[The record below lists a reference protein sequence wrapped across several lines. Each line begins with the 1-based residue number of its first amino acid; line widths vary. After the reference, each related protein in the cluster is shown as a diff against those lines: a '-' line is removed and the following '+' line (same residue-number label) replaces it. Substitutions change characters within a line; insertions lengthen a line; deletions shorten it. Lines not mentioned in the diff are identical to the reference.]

1 MKKKYL
7 KTAMAIVV
15 VLLCMLPLQ
24 ASTLSPSDKLNFKS
38 QQMTVE
44 QVFDEISTQLK
55 CDVFYN
61 ENQFDAQKMVHLPR
75 LQMTL
80 DETLQFILADK
91 YSYTLEKNSIVIA
104 ARPSV
109 TSKKITGTVKDEKGE
124 PLPGV
129 TILVKGT
136 TTGSATDANGN
147 YSLVVPKLGVQLIF
161 SFIGMETQEIT
172 ATKEVTNVVMKMDVN
187 EMDEVVITGY
197 QVIDKKKLTSAIS
210 SVKAKDV
217 MIAGAMSIDQ
227 MLQGRVPDMMMM
239 TNSGEVGVVP
249 KIRIRGTS
257 TLVGNRY
264 GWWMESS
271 CKTRCPSPRKS

>member
-15 VLLCMLPLQ
+15 VLLCILPLQ

-187 EMDEVVITGY
+187 EMNVR
-197 QVIDKKKLTSAIS
+197 LS
-210 SVKAKDV
+210 SPVTK
-217 MIAGAMSIDQ
+217 
-227 MLQGRVPDMMMM
+227 
-239 TNSGEVGVVP
+239 
-249 KIRIRGTS
+249 
-257 TLVGNRY
+257 
-264 GWWMESS
+264 
-271 CKTRCPSPRKS
+271 